1 MGLTHRDCLDLISI
15 VDGILSLAN
24 TVDRL
29 RPDAPR
35 NTVAPAHDWLLD
47 LRYRLLEEA
56 QEKPH

>member
-29 RPDAPR
+29 RPDA
-35 NTVAPAHDWLLD
+35 HDWLLD